1 MPYKRPQEFIG
12 VQRLKDVV
20 GMSLGNA
27 KFLDRRLALVGID
40 KLLLLL
46 IELVGEDS
54 SSKVLD
60 AQSAVSA

>member
-1 MPYKRPQEFIG
+1 MPYKHPQEFID

-27 KFLDRRLALVGID
+27 KFLDRRLALVSID